1 MYTVFFRF
9 FLFFFE
15 KSMYIL
21 GQLDI
26 MILSNGGMVMQFTN
40 SLAYTKALSRG
51 IKLVDVNF
59 RVLAKMDYD
68 RRFEELIEYAQE
80 ALKNVDVTY
89 FIRSEDERDEMEY
102 EIHMTMQA
110 DLDSYLTNEI
120 REIVRLKEEI
130 VF

>member
-1 MYTVFFRF
+1 
-9 FLFFFE
+9 
-15 KSMYIL
+15 
-21 GQLDI
+21 
-26 MILSNGGMVMQFTN
+26 MQFTN

-59 RVLAKMDYD
+59 RALAKMDYD

-80 ALKNVDVTY
+80 ALKSVDVSY
-89 FIRSEDERDEMEY
+89 FIRNEDERDEMEY
-102 EIHMTMQA
+102 EMHMTMQA

-130 VF
+130 KF

>member
-1 MYTVFFRF
+1 
-9 FLFFFE
+9 
-15 KSMYIL
+15 
-21 GQLDI
+21 
-26 MILSNGGMVMQFTN
+26 MQFTN

-51 IKLVDVNF
+51 IKLVDANF

-89 FIRSEDERDEMEY
+89 FIRSEDERDDMEY

-110 DLDSYLTNEI
+110 DLDSYITNEI
-120 REIVRLKEEI
+120 RELIRLKEVI
-130 VF
+130 VFG

>member
-1 MYTVFFRF
+1 
-9 FLFFFE
+9 
-15 KSMYIL
+15 MYIL
-21 GQLDI
+21 GRLGI
-26 MILSNGGMVMQFTN
+26 MILSNGGMVMQFTC

-51 IKLVDVNF
+51 IKLVDANF

-89 FIRSEDERDEMEY
+89 FIRSEDERDDMEY

-110 DLDSYLTNEI
+110 DLDSYITNEI
-120 REIVRLKEEI
+120 RELIRLKEEI